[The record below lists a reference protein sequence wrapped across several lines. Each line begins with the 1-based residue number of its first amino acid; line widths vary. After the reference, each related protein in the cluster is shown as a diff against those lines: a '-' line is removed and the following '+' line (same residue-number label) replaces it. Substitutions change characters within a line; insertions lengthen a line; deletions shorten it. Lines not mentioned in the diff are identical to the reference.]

1 MIFAVTQTVSLATA
15 AVELLV
21 VVFEL
26 EVAFGTTVESV
37 ELVVT
42 DVLFE
47 FVLSI
52 KKAQVKPISSI
63 DYLTCWISLQP
74 SSICLN

>member
-15 AVELLV
+15 VVELLV
-21 VVFEL
+21 VVFES
-26 EVAFGTTVESV
+26 EVAFGTTV

-47 FVLSI
+47 VVLAI
-52 KKAQVKPISSI
+52 
-63 DYLTCWISLQP
+63 
-74 SSICLN
+74 